1 MFYKPSTLNQLR
13 FGLTRSVSH
22 HGPRGLGALAI
33 ISWNKSLESER
44 PTCSRIP
51 EKNNLVSKPNASLF
65 DFDSDLTSVSKL
77 QLEFSRNLHVFYLY
91 FLQRFPSLLF
101 ERNLSFSIFHLAS
114 CLLFLLG
121 MSCIFYLKILVR
133 DLSPSLS
140 RGLIF
145 RKIKK
150 VQHSLSYYVILYN
163 SEYCDISYFFCG
175 IFRIYRKNW
184 LSLQNFSTTDN
195 FFLKLWNLNF
205 DLSK

>member
-1 MFYKPSTLNQLR
+1 M
-13 FGLTRSVSH
+13 
-22 HGPRGLGALAI
+22 
-33 ISWNKSLESER
+33 
-44 PTCSRIP
+44 
-51 EKNNLVSKPNASLF
+51 
-65 DFDSDLTSVSKL
+65 SKL
-77 QLEFSRNLHVFYLY
+77 QLEFSKNLHVFYLY

-114 CLLFLLG
+114 CLLFLLC
-121 MSCIFYLKILVR
+121 MSCNFYLKILVR

-163 SEYCDISYFFCG
+163 SEYCDMSYVFVVFFV
-175 IFRIYRKNW
+175 FKEKNW
-184 LSLQNFSTTDN
+184 LSLQDFSTTDN